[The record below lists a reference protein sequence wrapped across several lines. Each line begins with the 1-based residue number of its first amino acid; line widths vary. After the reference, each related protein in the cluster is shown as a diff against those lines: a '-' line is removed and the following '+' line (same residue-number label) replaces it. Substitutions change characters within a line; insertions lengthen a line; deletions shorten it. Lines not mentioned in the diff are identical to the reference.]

1 MKKIDKLRAID
12 LAVFDSHPTLDGT
25 YLAVLY
31 YDVRKLKRLSDDEL
45 SSLIFN
51 KTLKLYPF
59 AVINPDANRFNSK
72 RTAFIEMYLP
82 LSPALRVT
90 KEEGL

>member
-12 LAVFDSHPTLDGT
+12 LAVFDSRPTPDGT

-31 YDVRKLKRLSDDEL
+31 YDVRKLKRLSDTEL
-45 SSLIFN
+45 SRLIFD
-51 KTLKLYPF
+51 KTLRLYPF
-59 AVINPDANRFNSK
+59 AVINTAANRFSK
-72 RTAFIEMYLP
+72 RTACIEMYLP

-90 KEEGL
+90 KEGC

>member
-12 LAVFDSHPTLDGT
+12 LAVFDNYPTLDGT

-59 AVINPDANRFNSK
+59 AVINSDANRFKSK
-72 RTAFIEMYLP
+72 RTACIEMYLP

-90 KEEGL
+90 KEEG

>member
-12 LAVFDSHPTLDGT
+12 LAVFDSQPTLDGT
-25 YLAVLY
+25 YSAVLY

-59 AVINPDANRFNSK
+59 AVINSDANRFKSK